1 MNEWERC
8 IDEWAERLS
17 VSRKETADAQA
28 TIADLQGQVQTAQ
41 AKLVD
46 YETKTYCAFCGQ
58 TYLIDTGAELIA
70 RHIKECSKH
79 PMRDVE
85 QRVAQLEGALER
97 VANVPVDGDG
107 RDYYWEG
114 RDIAKQAIGKPT
126 SERYTSLQADH
137 ATLMGQLTKWEEIAS
152 LRFAGDHKFVKE
164 MELLKVENNAL
175 QQRVAQLE
183 GQLST
188 PTWVCDGC
196 GRVSRE
202 GWITIVNET
211 LDGIDYDMECPSCGV
226 REIEEDSA
234 ADLVRE
240 LERLE
245 DQLTTLQADHA
256 ALLGLVQAFRKING
270 TVTKLDVET
279 QVILDAQPFIDLLT
293 YRASLPAQ
301 PAQGGAKCVW
311 IDDGGG
317 TYATGCKEYFQVY
330 AESEEAPQWIKFCC
344 YCGKP
349 VEHFEDADVE
359 RETRA

>member
-256 ALLGLVQAFRKING
+256 ALLGLVQALPVVPKEYLTDDFVHLG
-270 TVTKLDVET
+270 VPVTATLW
-279 QVILDAQPFIDLLT
+279 AQIGPDLIALLT

-301 PAQGGAKCVW
+301 PAQGARC
-311 IDDGGG
+311 DQCG
-317 TYATGCKEYFQVY
+317 TRLAHEDHKYDCPYMIVKRQH
-330 AESEEAPQWIKFCC
+330 AE
-344 YCGKP
+344 G
-349 VEHFEDADVE
+349 
-359 RETRA
+359 ETRA